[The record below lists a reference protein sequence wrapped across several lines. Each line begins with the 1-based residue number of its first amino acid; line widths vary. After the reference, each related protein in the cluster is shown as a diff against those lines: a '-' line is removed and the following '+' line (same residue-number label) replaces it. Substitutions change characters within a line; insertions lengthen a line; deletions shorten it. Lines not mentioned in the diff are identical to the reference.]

1 MQYFFRLF
9 INSQRRLFKNLLFRE
24 LVFLLNF
31 VIHYVLFVK
40 LAKIPNMKY
49 FIILI
54 LSSLTISAQN
64 NHPKDYF
71 RSPLD
76 IPLQLSGNFGELRP
90 NHFHAGFDFKTQQK
104 EGLNIYAA
112 AEGYISR
119 IKISHGGY
127 GKALYITHPNGYT
140 TVYGHLQSGFGE
152 IEKYIKNEQYKAKS
166 YEIELFLKPSELIVK
181 KGEIIAISGN
191 TGGSDGPHLHFE
203 IRDTQSEKIIN
214 PMLFGFDSQVK
225 DTKKPFFMGLYV
237 YPIGENSVVNQSRRP
252 LLLTYDQQPDGNYV
266 TEKITANGK
275 IGFGIVA
282 NDYDDV
288 SWNTNGVFKVETFL
302 NGNPSFGYTF
312 DTFSFDET
320 RYINA
325 LIDYERYKKEKQRI
339 QKLFAVN
346 PYPLSII
353 KTNANF
359 GIIDVTSNVTKLY
372 KIEVSDFHKNT
383 SRISI
388 PISHSILPTKVA
400 EPPKTSKYHVKTN
413 RENIF
418 SLENVTVTIPANTF
432 YEDFYM
438 NFNVKNNIIKLHEDI
453 IPAHL
458 SFNIAIED
466 TTFNEKDREKMF
478 IGYFNGKK
486 INYYTTKRY
495 KNTFSIFT
503 RTLGEYRLVKDT
515 VSPEVKI
522 SKNIEGKWISNRKTI
537 QLTITDDLSGIKSY
551 EGYLNGKWI
560 LLEYES
566 KLNRLLHQFSDGIV
580 DEGKND
586 LKVIVTDN
594 VGNSTIFETHFFR
607 SQKP

>member
-1 MQYFFRLF
+1 M
-9 INSQRRLFKNLLFRE
+9 LFRE

-40 LAKIPNMKY
+40 LAKIPSMKY
-49 FIILI
+49 LIILI